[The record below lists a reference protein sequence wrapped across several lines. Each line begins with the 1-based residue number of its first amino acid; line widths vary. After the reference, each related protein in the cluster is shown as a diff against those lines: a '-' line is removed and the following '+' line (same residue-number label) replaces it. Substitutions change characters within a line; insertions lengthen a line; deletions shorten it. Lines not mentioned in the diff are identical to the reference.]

1 MADDSKPD
9 KADVEEQ
16 EELEFEKLCDEKT
29 KRYTRDCESGTRWRT
44 AMAVT
49 LFKRFNNDYHGYWD
63 GQLSTWLDVPSQGL
77 MKWPVIGPVV
87 RANDSNWMSTK
98 IKQEIEATSSD
109 PQKKGAE
116 VVAEAVFNYLY
127 KKDWTSRAEQMMSQ
141 YCQLGF
147 VYGLYSGFSKH
158 ASPKKIKV
166 PKVRQEQVPA
176 DDPEWYCAE
185 CGVTGPATDLAT
197 EEGQDLSGAQKCP
210 ACGKMSAHVDEENGE
225 DSKSIEV
232 EDGYDEIAE
241 GDSFTKIV
249 PSLLFL
255 IDEVNAKAADAS
267 GAQWFN
273 YNRLSRRYEL
283 KALYGEAASGLGASD
298 GKEWSDG
305 VRWWHALE
313 SGASAPT
320 DKSQASSGKGKVND
334 DDLLQERHWWFR
346 PAVYGSWKSPADYSH
361 PCGFKIKKGQTIQ
374 EAFEAQGKEYKGL
387 YLCMVGKK
395 VMYIDTEDHQDCW
408 SFGLWMMNGASF
420 YGKAQQELLDIQEA
434 ANEWFTMFFEY
445 GERSSMPQT
454 IADRQMFN
462 RKDFDNRAGGVILT
476 KKNFQR
482 QKPISSYVMR
492 LEPARLSSDL
502 YSIFE
507 LLDKGKD
514 DISGVSKA
522 STGMGDS
529 SNRTMGGQALL
540 TQRSQGLMVPSQKS
554 KGQAQGLW
562 GKQQLKIAQ
571 RYWSDDR
578 LRQVLS
584 KLDKSWDDENIAAF
598 RAIDIDTELIIEPAE
613 GTDIPTTFHEKGEK
627 LMAVVAS
634 GILWN
639 PEVPVDLREQ
649 IAHMLN
655 IDYDPEGVEAQ
666 RRRQQ
671 EVYGKIQAAC
681 AFVEKQG
688 TGYVQLPDSDMPQVN
703 PQAVEQVQTMPGI
716 KILPRS
722 ENIEFAMDFFNKYL
736 VALGSAEHPDELLMA
751 VLQDRVDK
759 LQVIKAQNMQAAAVA
774 AGTISGQAG
783 AAEAGGQGAEQGG
796 VEAPKM
802 LVNYKDA
809 PEDIRRQM
817 EAKDDLTPS
826 SDAPAAPPDQIEHAR
841 TLELNAQKHAHDK
854 EKLQM
859 AHEHAKELEAM
870 KAAHATDQAQ
880 NSKIPQ
886 SPA

>member
-1 MADDSKPD
+1 MADETKPEVD
-9 KADVEEQ
+9 QE
-16 EELEFEKLCDEKT
+16 EELEFEKLCETKT
-29 KRYTRDCESGTRWRT
+29 SRYTKDCEPGSRWRT
-44 AMAVT
+44 AMSVT

-63 GQLSTWLDVPSQGL
+63 GALSTWLDVPSQGL

-87 RANDSNWMSTK
+87 RANDSNWMSTR
-98 IKQEIEATSSD
+98 IKQDIESTSSD
-109 PQKKGAE
+109 PRKKGAE
-116 VVAEAVFNYLY
+116 VVAEAIYNYLY
-127 KKDWTSRAEQMMSQ
+127 KKDWTPRNEQLMSQ

-158 ASPKKIKV
+158 ASSKTTKIPKLKETEIA
-166 PKVRQEQVPA
+166 P

-185 CGVTGPATDLAT
+185 CGVSGPATDLAT
-197 EEGQDLSGAQKCP
+197 EEGQDLSGPQKCP
-210 ACGKMSAHVDEENGE
+210 ACGKMSAHVDED
-225 DSKSIEV
+225 DSEPKSIEV

-241 GDSFTKIV
+241 GDSFTKVV
-249 PSLLFL
+249 PSLLFMV
-255 IDEVNAKAADAS
+255 DEVNSKAGDAS

-273 YNRLSRRYEL
+273 YNRLSRRYEI
-283 KALYGEAASGLGASD
+283 KSLYSEAATKLDSSD
-298 GKEWSDG
+298 GKKWLDS
-305 VRWWHALE
+305 VKWWHALE
-313 SGASAPT
+313 TGAPVQTDQQLSG
-320 DKSQASSGKGKVND
+320 GKGKVSD

-346 PAVYGSWKSPADYSH
+346 PAVFGSWKSPANFSH
-361 PCGFKIKKGQTIQ
+361 PCGFKIKKGQTIK

-408 SFGLWMMNGASF
+408 AFGLWMMNGASF

-476 KKNFQR
+476 KKGFNR

-554 KGQAQGLW
+554 KGEAGGLW
-562 GKQQLKIAQ
+562 GKQQLKIWQ
-571 RYWSDDR
+571 RYASDDR
-578 LRQVLS
+578 LRQILS
-584 KLDKSWDDENIAAF
+584 KLDKSWDEDNIAAF
-598 RAIDIDTELIIEPAE
+598 RELDIDNELTIEPAE
-613 GTDIPTTFHEKGEK
+613 GTDIPITFHEKANN
-627 LMAVVAS
+627 LMQIVAS

-649 IAHMLN
+649 IAHYAN
-655 IDYDPEGVEAQ
+655 IDYDPESVEAQ
-666 RRRQQ
+666 RRHQQ
-671 EVYGKIQAAC
+671 EVYSKIRAAC
-681 AFVEKQG
+681 AFVDKEG
-688 TGYVQLPDSDMPQVN
+688 TGYVQMPGSDIPQIN
-703 PQAVEQVQTMPGI
+703 PQAVAQIQTMPGI
-716 KILPRS
+716 DIKPRS
-722 ENIEFAMDFFNKYL
+722 ENIDFAMDFFNKYIL
-736 VALGSAEHPDELLMA
+736 ALSSVEHPDELLVA

-759 LQVIKAQNMQAAAVA
+759 LQVVKAQNLQAAAVA

-783 AAEAGGQGAEQGG
+783 QAEAGGQGGQN
-796 VEAPKM
+796 APEPPKQ
-802 LVNYKDA
+802 LINYKDA
-809 PEDIRRQM
+809 SPMIKRQM
-817 EAKDDLTPS
+817 EAAEGYTPDDS
-826 SDAPAAPPDQIEHAR
+826 APVAPPDEVDHAR
-841 TLELNAQKHAHDK
+841 TLELNQQKHVHETEK
-854 EKLQM
+854 EKLK
-859 AHEHAKELEAM
+859 HEQAKELETI
-870 KAAHATDQAQ
+870 KAAHAADQAQ
-880 NSKIPQ
+880 NAKVPQ